1 MAFSIRK
8 VDYFYT
14 TVQDQPG
21 EGYRL
26 LSELSKLGINLIA
39 FTGVPVG
46 PMRTQFTI
54 FPDDSRKLASAATN
68 AGFELDGPHPALL
81 VQGDDELGAL
91 AEIHLKLYRAKVNV
105 YASSGVAD
113 GQGSYGYILYVRK
126 DEFARAAEAFDL

>member
-1 MAFSIRK
+1 MAFSIRR

-46 PMRTQFTI
+46 PMRTQFTV
-54 FPDDSRKLASAATN
+54 FPDDSHKMASAASN
-68 AGFELDGPHPALL
+68 AGLELDGPHPALL

-91 AEIHLKLYRAKVNV
+91 AEIHGALHRAKVNV

-113 GQGSYGYILYVRK
+113 GQGSYGYILYVRP